1 MIKAFLSMW
10 KNTLNFTGSTSI
22 REYWLALAAN
32 VIMMYV
38 GIIPIGLLFT
48 FVRVIGFVDYLD
60 KGTAAVFLMVYILIF
75 FVPIIAM
82 TVRRMRDT
90 GFSWYPLV
98 LLAVGVP
105 ALGVMIIGILKKRSD
120 NKWDIATKISWCLM
134 AVGAGAYLWIPFIMM
149 LSERTVADLALLAG
163 LGLFCMMAGMLTGA
177 INILIK
183 KIKEILGR

>member
-10 KNTLNFTGSTSI
+10 KNTLNFSGSTSI

-60 KGTAAVFLMVYILIF
+60 KGTAAVVLMVYILIF

-90 GFSWYPLV
+90 GFSWCPLV

-105 ALGVMIIGILKKRSD
+105 ALGIMIIGILKNGR
-120 NKWDIATKISWCLM
+120 IISGILLQRFL
-134 AVGAGAYLWIPFIMM
+134 GA
-149 LSERTVADLALLAG
+149 
-163 LGLFCMMAGMLTGA
+163 
-177 INILIK
+177 
-183 KIKEILGR
+183 